1 MNIINKF
8 LTESADDDTS
18 VEKSGRRQSVK
29 VFVVSDTKKI
39 LFLRIQN
46 GCGGEGKWD
55 LPGGGIEENEDEKD
69 AVIREI
75 DEETSLKISDIKK
88 LKEKNGKLD
97 IPETGIHS
105 DWIFYI
111 AKANSMNVVMN
122 PSHWDKLKGASEHNE
137 YKWVDQIWELEQMD
151 MCEDFKRIARKLL
164 KRYQKDTSK

>member
-1 MNIINKF
+1 MNIINQF
-8 LTESADDDTS
+8 LCESADGDTS
-18 VEKSGRRQSVK
+18 VEKNGRRQSVK
-29 VFVVSDTKKI
+29 VFIVNDSKKI

-55 LPGGGIEENEDEKD
+55 LPGGGIEENESEQD

-75 DEETSLKISDIKK
+75 DEETSLKITNVKK
-88 LKEKNGKLD
+88 LKEKKGKLD

-111 AKANSMNVVMN
+111 ANSCGGDVHMN
-122 PSHWDKLKGASEHNE
+122 PSHWDKLKGAAEHNE

-151 MCEDFKRIARKLL
+151 MCDDFKRIAKKLL